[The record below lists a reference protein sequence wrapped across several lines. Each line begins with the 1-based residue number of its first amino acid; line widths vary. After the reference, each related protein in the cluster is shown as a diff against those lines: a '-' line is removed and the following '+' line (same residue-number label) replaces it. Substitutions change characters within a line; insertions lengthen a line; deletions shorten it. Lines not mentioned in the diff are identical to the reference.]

1 MGAHDTMDETFWHV
15 KWQRNEI
22 GFHEPRP
29 NPLLTDN
36 FAALRL
42 PAGARVFVPL
52 CGKSR
57 DIHWLLEHGCQVAG
71 IELSPIAVTG
81 LFSELGLAPRISPAG
96 PLVRYEAGHLCIW
109 AGDIFNLTQAEL
121 GHVDAVYDRAALI
134 ALPAPTRMAYAR
146 HLVTITDAAPELLVS
161 MEYDQS
167 RKAGPPFSVDENA
180 LQHYYGDTF
189 TLDRVMHEA
198 VPGGLKGICPATES
212 VWIMKPRH
220 GSGALMKK

>member
-1 MGAHDTMDETFWHV
+1 MDETFWHG

-29 NPLLTDN
+29 NALLTDH

-57 DIHWLLEHGCQVAG
+57 DIHWLLERGYRVVG
-71 IELSPIAVTG
+71 SELSQIAITQ

-96 PLVRYEAGHLCIW
+96 PLVRYEAGHLCVF
-109 AGDIFNLTQAEL
+109 AGNIFSLTQAEL

-134 ALPAPTRMAYAR
+134 ALPAPTRVAYAR
-146 HLVTITDAAPELLVS
+146 HLVTLTNAAPELVVS
-161 MEYDQS
+161 MDYDQS

-180 LQHYYGDTF
+180 LRQYYGDTF
-189 TLDRVMHEA
+189 TLDRVAHRA
-198 VPGGLKGICPATES
+198 IPGGLKGVCPATES
-212 VWIMKPRH
+212 VWIMKPR
-220 GSGALMKK
+220 